1 MESIMPTTKKKRT
14 TKKKAATKTGTPDRI
29 EFVAPTTPNDHLI
42 RDAIKVFNLSG
53 SDDGPQILGLLQ
65 QHRQNIDTII
75 DDDQR
80 VALCVEKGWEEPTE
94 AERVAIIHDFIKS
107 SGEKSESEWISCL
120 SADRKRVVN
129 LPKYFKLRA
138 QRLREQIRQIRRKMR
153 EAEKKMAREMDAHQS
168 QIEGNPLSVSWATAL
183 DDEAQVPIERVPTGD
198 PLLDEWFGFELGE
211 NGEKIGGMT
220 QGHTYLVGAERGMG
234 KTRWLVEMCG
244 RLCGPCQIDYMGR
257 EFGGLRGL
265 YIQGEETPQR
275 FAKMFASKVW
285 RPDVHDVHLSDTAV
299 FMAQHESLIRQLRPQ
314 LVIIDSKDMMK
325 DWRHPRDA
333 ENAVKL
339 YNHWAEKYGFILF
352 VISHVN
358 AKGEIKGGTN
368 LPHMVRAVIKGYK
381 DQHDPHSF
389 HLLMDKNRGSQAN
402 GTIRWRHEEDTVH
415 LVDPKKGH
423 TVVKTELSPDM
434 AVLSETVIEATAKP
448 VASTLLDAVEAAE
461 RGEGLPAAQRIEPE
475 SFDDDSEG

>member
-1 MESIMPTTKKKRT
+1 MPTKKRT
-14 TKKKAATKTGTPDRI
+14 TKKAPNRKTGTPDRI

-75 DDDQR
+75 DDDER
-80 VALCVEKGWEEPTE
+80 VALCAEKGWEEPTE

-107 SGEKSESEWISCL
+107 SGEKSESEWVSCL
-120 SADRKRVVN
+120 SADRRRVVD

-153 EAEKKMAREMDAHQS
+153 EAEKKMQREMSAHQS

-183 DDEAQVPIERVPTGD
+183 DDEAHIPIERVPTGD

-244 RLCGPCQIDYMGR
+244 RLCGPRQIDYMGR
-257 EFGGLRGL
+257 EYGGMRGL

-333 ENAVKL
+333 ENAIKL

-402 GTIRWRHEEDTVH
+402 GTVRWRHEEDTVH

-434 AVLSETVIEATAKP
+434 AVLSETVIEATSRP
-448 VASTLLDAVEAAE
+448 VSSTLLDAVEAAE
-461 RGEGLPAAQRIEPE
+461 RGDAVEAGTFDGL
-475 SFDDDSEG
+475 DDSEG